1 MHIFITGSKRVGKTT
16 LLSAIAAAYSGKVGG
31 FRTVRNTTFLPGQYT
46 VHLFRPDEEGEP
58 TQENLLF
65 VCGRK
70 TPDTAER
77 FDRLGC
83 QALNQSTDADLL
95 LMDELGPNEA
105 EAEGFLGSVWAA
117 VEGNI
122 PILGVLQK
130 ADSPFLER
138 IARHPNVYLLEVTED
153 SRDEISRRIP
163 EWIHILTKR

>member
-1 MHIFITGSKRVGKTT
+1 MHIFITGSKRVGKST
-16 LLSAIAAAYSGKVGG
+16 LLNAILAEYSGKLGG
-31 FRTVRNTTFLPGQYT
+31 FRTVRLNTCLPGQYT
-46 VHLFRPDEEGEP
+46 VHLFHPDGLQEA

-70 TPDTAER
+70 GTDTAQR
-77 FDRLGC
+77 FERLGC
-83 QALNQSTDADLL
+83 QALLRSIDADLL

-105 EAEGFLGSVWAA
+105 GAEGFQKAVWAA

-130 ADSPFLER
+130 ADSTFLAR
-138 IARHPNVYLLEVTED
+138 IAQHPNVHLLEVTED
-153 SRDEISRRIP
+153 NRDEFSRRIP